1 MTEITNEP
9 ETVVNN
15 VEIDQNTSN
24 GNKMKE
30 QHESEITNEDNDVN
44 PRLND
49 TEQIGN
55 SSEILNESN
64 KTTSYPTS
72 EGQIIRQHKFYIHSS
87 WLAGQSSY
95 FRSLFFDGIKESISP
110 KEVNVQISESEEQ
123 AHLMLLEAMYKI
135 DTLDNANVDELLEV
149 LRLAHKYDVKFV
161 FKKSKY
167 CLQAMVDSLE
177 ICKKI
182 MSFIEVDNTIT
193 DVEDLASTLQSFLA
207 KESSSL
213 SGTFPCGRARCKTCE
228 FIDSS
233 PVLSVPKFTYNIQH
247 KFTCTST
254 DVIYCISCSRCDMLY
269 IGQTG
274 GPLHTRFGDHR
285 RSVCNKNANQPV
297 GPVARH
303 FNSGNHCIKD
313 MKIRVLCHISDSNDR
328 KREKM
333 RLISELGTVH
343 PLINIKGNIQ
353 AESNKNCMTGG
364 K

>member
-1 MTEITNEP
+1 M
-9 ETVVNN
+9 NN
-15 VEIDQNTSN
+15 VDIGQNTSN
-24 GNKMKE
+24 ENKMKE
-30 QHESEITNEDNDVN
+30 QHEPEVTNDDNDVN
-44 PRLND
+44 PSLND

-55 SSEILNESN
+55 SSEIFSESN
-64 KTTSYPTS
+64 ETTSYP
-72 EGQIIRQHKFYIHSS
+72 IIRQHKFYIHSS
-87 WLAGQSSY
+87 WLAVQSSY

-167 CLQAMVDSLE
+167 CLQAMVDSL
-177 ICKKI
+177 
-182 MSFIEVDNTIT
+182 IEVDNTIT
-193 DVEDLASTLQSFLA
+193 DVADLASTLQPF
-207 KESSSL
+207 L
-213 SGTFPCGRARCKTCE
+213 SGTFPCGGARCKTCE

-274 GPLHTRFGDHR
+274 RQLRTRFGEHR
-285 RSVCNKNANQPV
+285 RSVGNKNANQPV

-313 MKIRVLCHISDSNDR
+313 MKIRVLCHISDSN
-328 KREKM
+328 KRTAEEE
-333 RLISELGTVH
+333 RLISKLGTVH
-343 PLINIKGNIQ
+343 PLINIKGIFKQ
-353 AESNKNCMTGG
+353 KATKIA
-364 K
+364 